1 MMGVDYDDPLWDSFI
16 DQLTIEEMASLISNN
31 FGTDEVSSI
40 GKPASPAGDGP
51 DGIGGYT
58 DRFPEEYGKNLQT
71 TSFPNESLLASTFNK
86 DLMRT
91 RGEQIGEEGLYL
103 GVVEVWGPGAN
114 LHRTP
119 FGGRS
124 FEYFSEDANMN
135 YLCASPIVQ
144 GVESKGVHSGP
155 KHLAGNDQE
164 VNRQGIANFFNEQ
177 AFLEGALRG
186 LEGGVA
192 VGEAQSLMQAFN
204 RLGFIGCS
212 LSEALNKTVVR
223 DEWGYQ
229 GHIETDAIGT
239 SSTGYK
245 AAFTTMLA
253 AGTDSFC
260 LDTQRQTPT
269 AIATAITENDDG
281 YLLGE
286 LRRAAKNILYNDANS
301 NIMNGLNNNSVIVSI
316 TPWWQ
321 PALHWTIAGFAVL
334 TALCLIMLTIA
345 KVRYNKEK
353 GAVQG

>member
-1 MMGVDYDDPLWDSFI
+1 M
-16 DQLTIEEMASLISNN
+16 
-31 FGTDEVSSI
+31 
-40 GKPASPAGDGP
+40 
-51 DGIGGYT
+51 
-58 DRFPEEYGKNLQT
+58 RNLQCKPT
-71 TSFPNESLLASTFNK
+71 K
-86 DLMRT
+86 
-91 RGEQIGEEGLYL
+91 
-103 GVVEVWGPGAN
+103 
-114 LHRTP
+114 
-119 FGGRS
+119 
-124 FEYFSEDANMN
+124 
-135 YLCASPIVQ
+135 
-144 GVESKGVHSGP
+144 
-155 KHLAGNDQE
+155 
-164 VNRQGIANFFNEQ
+164 GIANFFNEQ
-177 AFLEGALRG
+177 AFREGALRG

-286 LRRAAKNILYNDANS
+286 LRREEH
-301 NIMNGLNNNSVIVSI
+301 
-316 TPWWQ
+316 
-321 PALHWTIAGFAVL
+321 LHAGFQGRAVADHHVL
-334 TALCLIMLTIA
+334 A
-345 KVRYNKEK
+345 
-353 GAVQG
+353 GAGGEPKHF

>member
-1 MMGVDYDDPLWDSFI
+1 
-16 DQLTIEEMASLISNN
+16 
-31 FGTDEVSSI
+31 
-40 GKPASPAGDGP
+40 
-51 DGIGGYT
+51 
-58 DRFPEEYGKNLQT
+58 
-71 TSFPNESLLASTFNK
+71 
-86 DLMRT
+86 
-91 RGEQIGEEGLYL
+91 
-103 GVVEVWGPGAN
+103 
-114 LHRTP
+114 
-119 FGGRS
+119 
-124 FEYFSEDANMN
+124 
-135 YLCASPIVQ
+135 
-144 GVESKGVHSGP
+144 
-155 KHLAGNDQE
+155 
-164 VNRQGIANFFNEQ
+164 
-177 AFLEGALRG
+177 
-186 LEGGVA
+186 
-192 VGEAQSLMQAFN
+192 MQAFN

-260 LDTQRQTPT
+260 FDTQRQTPT